1 MRPIPAYAFLPMVAA
16 CVATMPARAEPEAPS
31 QANNWTDLRAAL
43 AKCWTIPAGTDGS
56 LLAYRFGL
64 DKTGAI
70 RGRPRIIARQL
81 KGDAEAQRHYQ
92 EAADAALAKCF
103 PMPVTPAF
111 GAILGE
117 SPLYL
122 RFVNTPPTSAYQIN
136 SNITLFAPR

>member
-1 MRPIPAYAFLPMVAA
+1 MRKVPARLAA
-16 CVATMPARAEPEAPS
+16 AAAVLCGIAGPARAEPEPRAR
-31 QANNWTDLRAAL
+31 ANNWADMRSAL
-43 AKCWTIPAGTDGS
+43 ATCWTVPAGTDGS

-70 RGRPRIIARQL
+70 RGTPRIIARQL

-103 PMPVTPAF
+103 PMPVTPSF

-117 SPLYL
+117 SPIYL
-122 RFVNTPPTSAYQIN
+122 RFVNTPPTGTYQLN
-136 SNITLFAPR
+136 SNITVFAPR

>member
-1 MRPIPAYAFLPMVAA
+1 MRTVPARLAA
-16 CVATMPARAEPEAPS
+16 AAAMLCGIAGPARAESEARAR
-31 QANNWTDLRAAL
+31 ANNWADMRSAL
-43 AKCWTIPAGTDGS
+43 ATCWTVPAGTDGS

-70 RGRPRIIARQL
+70 RGTPRIIARQL

-103 PMPVTPAF
+103 PMPVTPSF

-117 SPLYL
+117 SPIYL
-122 RFVNTPPTSAYQIN
+122 RFVNTPPTGTYQLN
-136 SNITLFAPR
+136 SNITVFAPR